1 MIRTAHYRAA
11 IVLALTAA
19 MFGMLVL
26 ATPAS
31 AQFET
36 ATCRNDNAGTRHC
49 VAASTTYPE
58 TVGWYGFVGMP
69 AGPCNAS
76 PIPNLYPAGV
86 VGGCMQ
92 PPPEVTWRYLGGND
106 WEQVRVRNGARVY
119 VHPYQGQ
126 PTFRWIWSEG
136 TGWTAIPANR
146 LLLAWRA

>member
-11 IVLALTAA
+11 IVLALAA
-19 MFGMLVL
+19 TIFAMLWL
-26 ATPAS
+26 AAPAS

-36 ATCRNDNAGTRHC
+36 ATCRNDNAGKRNC
-49 VAASTTYPE
+49 VASSTTYPD
-58 TVGWYGFVGMP
+58 TVGWFGFVGMP

-76 PIPNLYPAGV
+76 PIPNFYPADARGL
-86 VGGCMQ
+86 CNL
-92 PPPEVTWRYLGGND
+92 PSPEITWRYLGGTN

-119 VHPYQGQ
+119 VHPYKGQ
-126 PTFRWIWSEG
+126 PNFRWIWSEG